1 MGRSAESKNKNLY
14 YRAREAKNIS
24 RERAAELLNISPT
37 TLGRIERGEIC
48 PKPEN
53 IVAMV
58 DIYGEPQLYSYF
70 CSNDCMIGMDCK
82 MDEVK
87 QVGLAE
93 AALGI
98 LSTVNSFNKWKDK
111 FIDIAM
117 DGDVD
122 ADEIS
127 DFKSI
132 CKSLNDISDMVE
144 RLKLCVEML
153 KFSKTRNN

>member
-1 MGRSAESKNKNLY
+1 MGRKAESKEKNLY
-14 YRAREAKNIS
+14 YRAREMRGIS
-24 RERAAELLNISPT
+24 REYAAELLEISPT

-48 PKPEN
+48 PKSEN

-58 DIYGEPQLYSYF
+58 EVYGEPQLYSYF

-111 FIDIAM
+111 FIDIAV

-122 ADEIS
+122 SREIE

-132 CKSLNDISDMVE
+132 CKSLNDISEMVE

-153 KFSKTRNN
+153 KFSKEKKG